1 MKKKIILLIVVGII
15 LGGTAFG
22 YHNINEKYPHAIV
35 KEAEPGETLEY
46 QKGVLI
52 SIDNAEI
59 LSEEKTNKIISD
71 SNIEPIAD
79 SRMINV
85 TIVLE
90 NTTQETQEL
99 SMTDINLVTDG
110 MANGISKNMADSDS
124 DFYGRLKQVLSPGEI
139 KKVTYPYEML
149 SSWFNEN
156 DWNHIEE
163 REFWLSFSQY
173 PVQTILRLK

>member
-22 YHNINEKYPHAIV
+22 YHNINEKYPQAIV
-35 KEAEPGETLEY
+35 KEAVPGETLEY

-52 SIDNAEI
+52 SIDKAEI
-59 LSEEKTNKIISD
+59 LSEEETDKIISD

-79 SRMINV
+79 SRIINV

-110 MANGISKNMADSDS
+110 MANGISKDIADLDS

-156 DWNHIEE
+156 DWNHIEA

-173 PVQTILRLK
+173 PVKTILRLK